1 MKLHLYLYCR
11 DKSNKDMVFMCSL
24 ESFGIR
30 TMFLQVTFHPWVLNN
45 FRIEWNFTKF
55 VCRSSGPVSY
65 GYSELENNNQSS
77 MASTM
82 CGDMALQTPGVE
94 YSSTSIKREIVV
106 SRDKEILQT
115 AVINLGHG
123 SLLLEQVFNPSFC
136 SLFMYCKMISWF
148 IFSRFSAI
156 NVFPAV
162 FGSIMSESMWAI
174 WYKI

>member
-1 MKLHLYLYCR
+1 MKLHLYLYYTVET
-11 DKSNKDMVFMCSL
+11 KSKKDMVFKGSL

-45 FRIEWNFTKF
+45 FWIEWNLIKF

-94 YSSTSIKREIVV
+94 YSSTSIKREREIVV
-106 SRDKEILQT
+106 SRDKERLQT
-115 AVINLGHG
+115 AVINLGHC

-136 SLFMYCKMISWF
+136 SCIVKWSLDLFSLGSLPLMS
-148 IFSRFSAI
+148 
-156 NVFPAV
+156 FPQSLAV
-162 FGSIMSESMWAI
+162 
-174 WYKI
+174 